1 MFLPSKINKVKDSFL
16 LLFTTESPAPYT
28 QVDNQSIVVEW
39 MDFISPQP
47 LFLAMESQSFEP
59 SSDTQSHLAEQGSN
73 SGLFVSYP
81 SPLLPHTAAT
91 GFPQATCR
99 PAHSISLNHTLSHII
114 AFSFL
119 SSGLLLSFLNLVLP
133 PLSHLYLYCYCPPYN
148 LLHCIPLR
156 LLFSPVTLQFHS
168 YVFTQQKCVDVYQKH
183 ALEFS
188 QQHYS

>member
-1 MFLPSKINKVKDSFL
+1 
-16 LLFTTESPAPYT
+16 
-28 QVDNQSIVVEW
+28 
-39 MDFISPQP
+39 MDFIFPQP

-59 SSDTQSHLAEQGSN
+59 SSDTQSHLAEQSSN

-91 GFPQATCR
+91 GFPQATHW
-99 PAHSISLNHTLSHII
+99 PPHTISLNHTLSHII

-119 SSGLLLSFLNLVLP
+119 P
-133 PLSHLYLYCYCPPYN
+133 PLSHLYLYCYCPSYN